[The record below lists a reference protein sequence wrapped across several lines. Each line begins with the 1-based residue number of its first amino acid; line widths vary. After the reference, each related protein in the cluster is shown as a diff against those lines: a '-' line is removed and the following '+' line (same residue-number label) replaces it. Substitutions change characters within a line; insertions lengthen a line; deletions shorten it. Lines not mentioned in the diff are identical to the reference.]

1 MLLRQNQT
9 MPRILLFIALLF
21 LVNACA
27 STRGT
32 TLQTG
37 EASWYGPGFHGKT
50 TANGETYDQ
59 NALTAAHRT
68 LPFDTRVRVVN
79 MENGKSVVVR
89 INDRGPYVGN
99 RVIDLS
105 RKAAQEIDMIE
116 TGVARV
122 RILLIDSKEPI
133 NTSGR
138 GNITIETYTV
148 QLASFDTRR
157 DAIRYSR
164 RIRGADVERAT
175 VDGKT
180 VYRVYYGEY
189 RSRQRAERAKRR
201 LDRKGHSGFVRQVQN
216 TRTR

>member
-1 MLLRQNQT
+1 MPKLILFVLLGLMVT
-9 MPRILLFIALLF
+9 S
-21 LVNACA
+21 CA

-50 TANGETYDQ
+50 TANGETYNQ

-68 LPFDTRVRVVN
+68 LPFDTRVRVIN
-79 MENGKSVVVR
+79 MDNGKSVVVR

-105 RKAAQEIDMIE
+105 RRAAREIDMIE

-122 RILLIDSKEPI
+122 RIVLVDSKEPVKR
-133 NTSGR
+133 SGR
-138 GNITIETYTV
+138 GGFAMETYTV
-148 QLASFDTRR
+148 QIASFDTRR

-164 RIRGADVERAT
+164 NIRGAEVERAT
-175 VDGKT
+175 VNGKT
-180 VYRVYYGEY
+180 VYRVSYGNY
-189 RSRQRAERAKRR
+189 RSRSSAERAKKRLERR
-201 LDRKGHSGFVRQVQN
+201 GINGFVRQTQN
-216 TRTR
+216 TRSR